1 MKILALDTSTAVM
14 GVALL
19 DEKKVY
25 AEITTNVK
33 RNHSIRFMP
42 AIELLFQEVNWQPEE
57 IDLIAV
63 AKGPG
68 SYTGVRIGV
77 TTAKTLAWALNKPI
91 IGISTLEAMAYENKW
106 FKGLISPIIDARR
119 DQVYTGLYQNKQTGW
134 ENSESDRII
143 LLSDWLRK
151 LREKEEQVLFVG
163 DDVTLHQEKIIEVLG
178 GKAVFCEPQFA
189 IPRPSIIGYLA
200 KKEFERGHID
210 NAFDFVPEYLQ
221 LAEAEVKWLEK
232 QQKQGISM

>member
-1 MKILALDTSTAVM
+1 MKILAIDTSTAVM

-19 DEKKVY
+19 NEERVL

-33 RNHSIRFMP
+33 RNHSIRLMP
-42 AIELLFQEVNWQPEE
+42 SIEILFQEVKGSPED

-77 TTAKTLAWALNKPI
+77 TTAKAFAYALNKPI
-91 IGISTLEAMAYENKW
+91 IGISTLEAMAFQNKG
-106 FKGLISPIIDARR
+106 FKGYISPLMDARR
-119 DQVYTGLYQNKQTGW
+119 GQVYTGLYQGDWNEWRTI
-134 ENSESDRII
+134 ESDRIV
-143 LLSDWLRK
+143 LLTNWIEMLAERN
-151 LREKEEQVLFVG
+151 EQVLFIG
-163 DDVTLHQEKIIEVLG
+163 DDVTIHFDMIRQVLEER
-178 GKAVFCEPQFA
+178 AMISDPFLR
-189 IPRPSIIGYLA
+189 IPRSSVIGYLA
-200 KKEFERGHID
+200 KREFEAGRID

-232 QQKQGISM
+232 QKQKQF